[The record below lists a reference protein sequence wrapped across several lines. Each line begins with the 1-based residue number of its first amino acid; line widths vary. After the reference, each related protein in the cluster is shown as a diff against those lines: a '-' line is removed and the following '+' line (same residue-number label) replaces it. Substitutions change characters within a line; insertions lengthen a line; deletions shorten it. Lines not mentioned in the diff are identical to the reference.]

1 MVEARIPMGIC
12 CGSLG
17 GRPKEAS
24 EGSALVLV
32 GNGSAATRHVAPYCK
47 DPLTNECSLSTCAGS
62 SRSREHSKRGIK
74 GLCPWDSYELGG
86 LAQQ

>member
-47 DPLTNECSLSTCAGS
+47 DPSNIHSQTNV
-62 SRSREHSKRGIK
+62 H
-74 GLCPWDSYELGG
+74 
-86 LAQQ
+86 